1 MAEYSLLT
9 PTPVA
14 VGAPIPFNNT
24 IIRGCCNIR
33 HRDGSGNIKVKGGT
47 CCRPNRYYIQFH
59 GNITG
64 VTATAQLGIYV
75 DGELLPET
83 LMSVVEADPAN
94 VLSIDSATEIEV
106 EGCYSTISVR
116 VIAGTNATMQ
126 TANIIIHREAA

>member
-1 MAEYSLLT
+1 MAEYSLIT

-24 IIRGCCNIR
+24 IIKGCCNVK
-33 HRDGSGNIKVKGGT
+33 HREGSGNIRVKGGT
-47 CCRPNRYYIQFH
+47 CCHPNRYHIMFH

-64 VTATAQLGIYV
+64 VNAVATLGIYV

-83 LMSVVEADPAN
+83 QMYVYETDPAN
-94 VLSIDSATEIEV
+94 ILSVDSTTEIEV

-126 TANIIIHREAA
+126 TANIIVHKEAA